1 MLRVAFSSK
10 HCSAYMQPH
19 RGASMA
25 VDPCIGLIQPW
36 CCSEATSV
44 HSLFL
49 LVFVTSLRYLF
60 ITVFIHYFAQL
71 YFLGVAEG
79 TTTRVSLR
87 NRVFCNDN

>member
-19 RGASMA
+19 GGASMA

-36 CCSEATSV
+36 CCGEATSV

-60 ITVFIHYFAQL
+60 ITLHSYI
-71 YFLGVAEG
+71 FLGVAEG